1 MSAVPLS
8 QLGVDALAAAK
19 AAQTSA
25 AAALAAA
32 NDAAIAAAAALAAT
46 QYSDLPITITDIVN
60 TGYVVVPT
68 PALGRVTAFKI
79 AASVQMAVGD
89 LTIAISQNGVAYAG
103 SATLTPSD
111 NTGTAVSAVP
121 VNAFFGAGSSIE
133 LEITSANT
141 APGVCVVVLT
151 YEKA

>member
-8 QLGVDALAAAK
+8 QLGVDALAAAQ
-19 AAQTSA
+19 AAQVSA

-46 QYSDLPITITDIVN
+46 KYSNLVVTITDIVN
-60 TGYVVVPT
+60 TGYVILPA